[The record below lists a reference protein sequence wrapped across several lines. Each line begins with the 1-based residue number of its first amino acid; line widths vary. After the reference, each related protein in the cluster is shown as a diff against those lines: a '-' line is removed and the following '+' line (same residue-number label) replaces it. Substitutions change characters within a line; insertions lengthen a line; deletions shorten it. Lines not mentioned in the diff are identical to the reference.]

1 MTTLS
6 RFHLL
11 AACVSILVAIL
22 PGESA
27 ANPISIFPPQAEPGD
42 LNAGLDASE
51 YFFHPREEECASESW
66 FFMAHLNDDIVVF
79 GFFGITNLGIG
90 DRSADAN
97 VSVSMAGGRSWF
109 ARSKVKSGEVSAA
122 TDVLDIKLG
131 VNRFWGSF
139 PEFRITFD
147 EGKIGLDLTYT
158 CELPGWKPGSGK
170 VILDK
175 DSEKF
180 YSICVPATRAK
191 VTGSVTLE
199 GRSTDVSGYGYSDH
213 GLVTVYPHVYSEHW
227 LSLRSFDA
235 EHTVNFLQFT
245 TPEEYGHRQA
255 RWILVGD
262 AGRILLATTDFE
274 LEPRDTVH
282 DQRWGDSWPGTIAFK
297 AADGARVSVEGTVTV
312 GTVLERLDFLSKLSF
327 LERTIASFFAR
338 SLIYRFP
345 CEVKV
350 HQEVGEEKEDFVLK
364 GVSEVLF
371 VK

>member
-1 MTTLS
+1 MKISL
-6 RFHLL
+6 RLPQLAVCVVLL
-11 AACVSILVAIL
+11 ITAL
-22 PGESA
+22 PGKPA
-27 ANPISIFPPQAEPGD
+27 ANPISIFPPLAEPAD
-42 LNAGLDASE
+42 LNAGLDETE
-51 YFFHPREEECASESW
+51 YAFHPRDEECASESW
-66 FFMAHLNDDIVVF
+66 FFMAHLNDDLVVF

-90 DRSADAN
+90 DRNADAN
-97 VSVSMAGGRSWF
+97 VSVSMADGRTWF
-109 ARSKVKSGEVSAA
+109 ARSKVKSGEVSTA
-122 TDVLDIKLG
+122 TDALDIQFG
-131 VNRFWGSF
+131 GNRFQGSF

-147 EGKIGLDLTYT
+147 EGDVGLDLTYT

-170 VILDK
+170 VILDN
-175 DSEKF
+175 DPEKF

-191 VTGSVTLE
+191 VTGRVTLK
-199 GRSTDVSGYGYSDH
+199 GKSIDVSGYGYSDH

-245 TPEEYGHRQA
+245 TPEKYGHRQA

-274 LEPRDTVH
+274 LEPRDMVR
-282 DQRWGDSWPGTIAFK
+282 DPRWDDSWPGTIAFK
-297 AADGARVSVEGTVTV
+297 AADGDRVSVEGTVTV
-312 GTVLERLDFLSKLSF
+312 GSVIERLDFLSKLSF

-345 CEVKV
+345 SEVYV

-364 GVSEVLF
+364 GVSEALF